1 MKQGTKSQG
10 TSAPDRLAARK
21 LPSGAYE
28 LYLSIDAGEVEVQG
42 HDGGTATAVEWT
54 SYFARSTASTY
65 DELVPD
71 LIHLL
76 YSLDDEVA
84 LGYKDDS
91 DEEKVAYRS
100 YVAEC
105 KAFAKTLI
113 AK

>member
-10 TSAPDRLAARK
+10 TLAPDKFAAHK
-21 LPSGAYE
+21 LPSGAFE
-28 LYLSIDAGEVEVQG
+28 LYLSTDAAEVEVVG
-42 HDGGTATAVEWT
+42 HDGKSATAIEWT
-54 SYFARSTASTY
+54 SYFARSNATTY